1 MKELFPLSKTK
12 ITKKEAIERRVKGL
26 LADDKGLKEEYREK
40 LEKKGKTKAKKE
52 LSLDEIS
59 EKIKKRILDT
69 NFLEGFSSEG
79 IGTVSASKLRT
90 YRGCHFAYLLNYIL
104 HLPPTI
110 YLPRMAAGEDI
121 HKILQ
126 DFNKG
131 VLQTKDELIN
141 GRTIECI
148 ENGKKKEKKI
158 LGWKA
163 RWYGSVFSRNIYF
176 NSEAQQHIIF
186 HSGTQALE
194 KFFERE
200 KDKPKPQFAEER
212 FENVALSY
220 EIGGEKVVYKL
231 RGVFDKIDIRDV
243 KIKITDYKTG
253 DASKVFADFD
263 LQFTLYWYAYNK
275 MAEVDPRFPKPEK
288 PEDLEMVLYHLALY
302 KTQEIEEK
310 KTSRSKTDLK
320 YLGNEI
326 YNADT
331 DIRKKNFTPFIG
343 MHCQKNSCLFLD
355 LCHPLL
361 CGNDKSLFNFLVSQY
376 RR

>member
-1 MKELFPLSKTK
+1 MRELFPLSKTK
-12 ITKKEAIERRVKGL
+12 ITKKEAIEKRVERL
-26 LADDKGLKEEYREK
+26 LVDDQRLKEDYREK
-40 LEKKGKTKAKKE
+40 LEKRGKRKVKKE

-69 NFLEGFSSEG
+69 NFLEGISSEG

-104 HLPPTI
+104 HLPPPI

-121 HKILQ
+121 HKILEG
-126 DFNKG
+126 FNKG

-186 HSGTQALE
+186 RSGTQALE

-200 KDKPKPQFAEER
+200 KDKPKPQFAEEP
-212 FENVALSY
+212 FKDVSLSY

-231 RGVFDKIDIRDV
+231 RGFFDKIDIRDSR
-243 KIKITDYKTG
+243 IKITDYKTG

-263 LQFTLYWYAYNK
+263 L
-275 MAEVDPRFPKPEK
+275 K
-288 PEDLEMVLYHLALY
+288 PEDLEMALYHLALY

-361 CGNDKSLFNFLVSQY
+361 CGNDKSLFDFLVSQY
-376 RR
+376 KGAYPPEICFQAEHFSI